1 MTTPIPMT
9 PWSQW
14 TVAVTGMNARPDNP
28 GPGYAVA
35 RCLEEAPEFK
45 GRVIGLGYDVL
56 DAGLHHRG
64 VSDNGYLLPYPS
76 SGAAALWDRLSDILD
91 QVRIDVIIPCLDSE
105 LLNFIAIKD
114 NLAKRGVR
122 LLMPDK
128 AMLAARNKD
137 RLPDLCAA
145 IDIKTPRCER
155 VTDPAFF
162 DFGQDSDWHY
172 PVVVKGV
179 FYDAYVV
186 HGPEEARMRFHQ
198 IAAQWGYPILV
209 QPFVAGEEYNLT
221 ALGDGQGGMIGAV
234 SMRKRAVTEKGKAWA
249 GISTLDPQLQEASAK
264 LIAALKWQGPLEIET
279 LRDHDGAIH
288 LIEIN
293 PRFPAWIYLSHGV
306 GRNLPVALLQLLAGE
321 RDIALKPAE
330 AGTLFIRYAQ
340 DLIVTLDAL
349 AGITMDGQSVPVP
362 PYLASGLTSTS
373 L

>member
-1 MTTPIPMT
+1 MTSSIAMKH
-9 PWSQW
+9 WSQW

-35 RCLEEAPEFK
+35 RCLEEAAPFK
-45 GRVIGLGYDVL
+45 GNVVGLGYDVL

-76 SGAAALWDRLSDILD
+76 SGAEALWERLSEILD
-91 QVRIDVIIPCLDSE
+91 QVRIDAIIPCLDSE

-114 NLAKRGVR
+114 NLAQRGVR

-128 AMLAARNKD
+128 AMLAARDKD
-137 RLPDLCAA
+137 RLPELCAA
-145 IDIKTPRCER
+145 IDVDTPRCER
-155 VTDPAFF
+155 VTDTAFF
-162 DFGQDSDWHY
+162 DFGEGSDWTY

-221 ALGDGQGGMIGAV
+221 ALGDGKGGMIGAV

-249 GISTLDPQLQEASAK
+249 GISTLDTQLLEVSEK
-264 LIAALKWQGPLEIET
+264 LIAALNWRGPLEIES
-279 LRDHDGAIH
+279 LRDREGNLH
-288 LIEIN
+288 LVEIN

-306 GRNLPVALLQLLAGE
+306 GRNLPIALLQVMAGE
-321 RDIALKPAE
+321 TDIGLEPAQ
-330 AGTLFIRYAQ
+330 AGTMFIRYAQ
-340 DLIVTLDAL
+340 DLIVSLDAL
-349 AGITMDGQSVPVP
+349 ADITMDGQSVSYRPR
-362 PYLASGLTSTS
+362 AAAG
-373 L
+373 